1 MSYNFQSRKQI
12 LTLRG
17 VYLFELGYG
26 RERSKNMMSR
36 SLRSGFGF
44 VRGYVK
50 QNCYG
55 LRIFNFQPPQQCPV
69 IVNQRQGVAQGD
81 VDLHQGGGVIKRAK
95 SFSRPRSISPN
106 PLRCFI
112 PHLVRRV
119 REPHQHLLTDQ
130 CHREDLLW
138 VVQWAL
144 SKGTRWTSQG
154 LGLRSNC
161 WLRKHISF
169 CWGTSMSF

>member
-1 MSYNFQSRKQI
+1 MPDLTSITPAQQNFSNVSGGGFVEVVPQTQVVLTKASIFI
-12 LTLRG
+12 LTG
-17 VYLFELGYG
+17 FGG
-26 RERSKNMMSR
+26 GQRSKDMMRR

-44 VRGYVK
+44 VHGNVK

-69 IVNQRQGVAQGD
+69 IVNQRQSVGQGGVDLCQGG

-112 PHLVRRV
+112 PLLVIRRV
-119 REPHQHLLTDQ
+119 KENLINIFLQTCVTGKTCCGSSSEP
-130 CHREDLLW
+130 
-138 VVQWAL
+138 
-144 SKGTRWTSQG
+144 
-154 LGLRSNC
+154 
-161 WLRKHISF
+161 
-169 CWGTSMSF
+169 

>member
-1 MSYNFQSRKQI
+1 
-12 LTLRG
+12 
-17 VYLFELGYG
+17 
-26 RERSKNMMSR
+26 MSR
-36 SLRSGFGF
+36 SSRSGFGF
-44 VRGYVK
+44 VHGNVK

-69 IVNQRQGVAQGD
+69 IVNQRQGVGQGGVDLRQGD

-106 PLRCFI
+106 PLRCFV
-112 PHLVRRV
+112 PLLVIRRE
-119 REPHQHLLTDQ
+119 REPHQHLLTDL

-161 WLRKHISF
+161 WLRKHTSF
-169 CWGTSMSF
+169 CRGTSMFF

>member
-1 MSYNFQSRKQI
+1 MQLDARPHKYHAGPAELQQR
-12 LTLRG
+12 LWWRLCRG
-17 VYLFELGYG
+17 CSADTGGPCLGSGSSLLGVFLFELGYG

-44 VRGYVK
+44 VHGYVK

-69 IVNQRQGVAQGD
+69 IVNQRQGVGQGD

-112 PHLVRRV
+112 PLLVIRRL
-119 REPHQHLLTDQ
+119 RKPHQHLLTGR
-130 CHREDLLW
+130 CHRADLLW
-138 VVQWAL
+138 VVL
-144 SKGTRWTSQG
+144 
-154 LGLRSNC
+154 
-161 WLRKHISF
+161 
-169 CWGTSMSF
+169 

>member
-1 MSYNFQSRKQI
+1 MPLAMFI
-12 LTLRG
+12 LTG
-17 VYLFELGYG
+17 FGG
-26 RERSKNMMSR
+26 GQRSKDMMRR

-44 VRGYVK
+44 VHGNVK

-69 IVNQRQGVAQGD
+69 IVNQRQSVGQGGVDLRQGG

-112 PHLVRRV
+112 PLLVIRRV
-119 REPHQHLLTDQ
+119 REPHQHLLTDL
-130 CHREDLLW
+130 CHREDLLL
-138 VVQWAL
+138 VVQ
-144 SKGTRWTSQG
+144 
-154 LGLRSNC
+154 
-161 WLRKHISF
+161 
-169 CWGTSMSF
+169 